1 MAIDKVTSAAITD
14 GTITS
19 SDLASGAIPNQSA
32 FKNIFINGE
41 MGVAQRGTSITGINS
56 NTYTLDR
63 WITEGDDA
71 TITVS
76 QDTSVPTGSDAQGF
90 NRSLKIAVT
99 SALSSV
105 AADDE
110 QKIGQRIEGRN
121 VQQLLY
127 GTSAAKQATL
137 SFWVRSNVTGTYAI
151 QFQDDDNDKV
161 QTKTYTISS
170 ADTWEKKTV
179 TIAAN
184 TSDSLDNDNSRS
196 FRVLWWLTAGSNF
209 TGDNASSGTWT
220 ARSSNL
226 DTIAFGHNVNVMSST
241 SNTFY
246 LTGCQFEVGSS
257 ASDFEFLPQTTVQQ
271 LCKRYYFAFGVTD
284 SVLNCTGIAFS
295 STELNTNTN
304 FPVEMRATPTL
315 TFFDNSGN
323 SARIH
328 RNQVGDH
335 SNAVSAVNSNNLRL
349 PTISSTSLGSGGGYA
364 FRLKGDAEI

>member
-19 SDLASGAIPNQSA
+19 SDLASGTIANQSA
-32 FKNIFINGE
+32 FKNIFINGD
-41 MGVAQRGTSITGINS
+41 MSIAQRGTSITGINS

-90 NRSLKIAVT
+90 RTSLKVAVT

-110 QKIGQRIEGRN
+110 QKIGQRIEG
-121 VQQLLY
+121 QMLQTLKY
-127 GTSAAKQATL
+127 GTSAAESATL

-161 QTKTYTISS
+161 QTKTYTINS

-184 TSDSLDNDNSRS
+184 TSNTLDNDSNRS

-220 ARSSNL
+220 TRSSNL

-257 ASDFEFLPQTTVQQ
+257 ASDFEFLPHDVTLHRCQ
-271 LCKRYYFAFGVTD
+271 RYYFEMGVTD
-284 SVLNCTGIAFS
+284 TTILNTGIAFS
-295 STELNTNTN
+295 ATEMHTNLLY
-304 FPVEMRATPTL
+304 PVPMRTTPTL
-315 TFFDNSGN
+315 TCFDNSGN

-328 RNQVGDH
+328 RSQASDH
-335 SNAVSAVNSNNLRL
+335 ANACTFINYNKYKLGTIGSTGMTVN
-349 PTISSTSLGSGGGYA
+349 GGYA
-364 FRLKGDAEI
+364 WRQKGDAEL